1 MGVIWDIFRV
11 GASVVVMT
19 VGVLY
24 YKKGG
29 VLPTQK
35 EVMES
40 GVEMV
45 RGVIDK
51 ISDLSKGK

>member
-1 MGVIWDIFRV
+1 VVEKMGVIWDIFRV

-35 EVMES
+35 EVMDS

-51 ISDLSKGK
+51 ISD